1 MRTALSWSHHV
12 QLIWPLALL
21 SRHLKI
27 KLMASGLNEGP
38 EVDMHMS
45 PKGRASDQ
53 PGVAGR
59 DVRERERNITSLPA
73 T

>member
-1 MRTALSWSHHV
+1 MCPDKLEAEHAHCIVMEPHV

-59 DVRERERNITSLPA
+59 DVM
-73 T
+73 